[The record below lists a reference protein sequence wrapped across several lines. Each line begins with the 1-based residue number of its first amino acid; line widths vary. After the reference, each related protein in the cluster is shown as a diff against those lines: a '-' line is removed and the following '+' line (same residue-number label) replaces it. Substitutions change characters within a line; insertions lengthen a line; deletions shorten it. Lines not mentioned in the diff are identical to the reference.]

1 MRTQDLQL
9 HIQLKSTVQ
18 NLLNEVM
25 IQNKISAT
33 DMVEAI
39 EHYLLEMR
47 EAASL
52 EYVQWAMQEK
62 NKLETKYETQ
72 LQEMKSDLPSVGEE
86 QTQTEFIVE
95 ED

>member
-9 HIQLKSTVQ
+9 HLQLRSTVQ
-18 NLLNEVM
+18 NLLNDVM
-25 IQNKISAT
+25 IQNNISAT

-52 EYVQWAMQEK
+52 EYVQWAMEEKAQMEAAFQE
-62 NKLETKYETQ
+62 Q
-72 LQEMKSDLPSVGEE
+72 LQQKEE
-86 QTQTEFIVE
+86 EPQME
-95 ED
+95 EDPQMEVVIEED